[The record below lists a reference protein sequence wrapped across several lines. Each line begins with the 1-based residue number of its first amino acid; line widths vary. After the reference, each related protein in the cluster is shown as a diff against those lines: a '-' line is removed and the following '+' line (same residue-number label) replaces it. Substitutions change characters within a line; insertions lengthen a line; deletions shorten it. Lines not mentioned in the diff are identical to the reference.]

1 MNGLVSLLPQ
11 PHYDQVKQFWEDLE
25 SRFGV
30 QSDPMK
36 QYPPHISW
44 LTVNDYPLKQLES
57 EFRTFAANFRPF
69 TIQTSGIGIFTHPK
83 PVAYI
88 SVIKDDAMTLFHH
101 HIWQIAQERIPA
113 DQVSQ
118 LYSPKLWQP
127 HITLINI
134 DPAPKNL
141 GEILIDLSFSPFQ
154 WEMTVD
160 HLAFLCPQTGTLDLQ
175 LCRIPLGN
183 DKKPKTPVQ

>member
-11 PHYDQVKQFWEDLE
+11 PQFDQVQQFWDVLE

-30 QSDPMK
+30 QSDLMK

-57 EFRTFAANFRPF
+57 EFRTLAANFPPF

-88 SVIKDDAMTLFHH
+88 SVIKNDAMTLFHH
-101 HIWQIAQERIPA
+101 HIWQIGQERIPA
-113 DQVSQ
+113 NQVSQ

-141 GEILIDLSFSPFQ
+141 GEILINLSSSSFQ

-160 HLAFLCPQTGTLDLQ
+160 HLAFLCPHTGESDFQ

-183 DKKPKTPVQ
+183 NEM